1 MATKKVGVYR
11 KYHGKIP
18 TDKNGKPLPRADW
31 AKKRPCRWAVRWFGS
46 DGKRYSK
53 SFRTRKEAGN
63 YAKFLQSEVDRG
75 KADPPQKITL
85 SVFICEHEG
94 IMKGQVAPK
103 TLKDHIRALR
113 LFANEIDGE
122 TRLDCIHSRNA
133 ELFVSHRLEQ
143 EKAVATVNKD
153 IRTLKG
159 IFNLAIEPRGYLAEG
174 TNPFAK
180 IKTRRCSP
188 KPPQY
193 VPVEDFQQIFAAN
206 ELIWWKALLVVAYT
220 SGTRENELLNLT
232 WADIDFQ
239 ESQLRI
245 ARKDKSEWIQP
256 WQPKDY
262 EMRTIPIPGLT
273 IDLLAAWQS
282 VAPENC
288 PYIFMEHGR
297 WEYYKER
304 VKQGKWRAGQ
314 SLVNNVLRRFQTL
327 CRKAVV
333 ESYTIQDLRRS
344 CITNWAKR
352 LPVHVVQKLAGHS
365 DIRTTQK
372 YYLSVQTDDIRKAR
386 RVQAKLL
393 EKIPVNNLTD
403 PKVTHSAQKRTFPG
417 KPAFR
422 TDS

>member
-1 MATKKVGVYR
+1 M
-11 KYHGKIP
+11 
-18 TDKNGKPLPRADW
+18 
-31 AKKRPCRWAVRWFGS
+31 
-46 DGKRYSK
+46 
-53 SFRTRKEAGN
+53 
-63 YAKFLQSEVDRG
+63 DRG

-94 IMKGQVAPK
+94 IMKGQIAPK

-113 LFANEIDGE
+113 LFANEIGGE
-122 TRLDCIHSRNA
+122 TRLDCIHSRSA
-133 ELFVSHRLEQ
+133 ELFVSHRLKQ

-174 TNPFAK
+174 TNLFAK

-193 VPVEDFQQIFAAN
+193 VPVEDFQQIFAAT
-206 ELIWWKALLVVAYT
+206 ELIWWKALLAVAYT
-220 SGTRENELLNLT
+220 SGTREDELLNLT
-232 WADIDFQ
+232 WADIDFR

-245 ARKDKSEWIQP
+245 VRKDKSEWIQP

-262 EMRTIPIPGLT
+262 EMRTILIPGLT

-288 PYIFMEHGR
+288 PYIFMEQGR

-304 VKQGKWRAGQ
+304 IKQGKWRVGQ

-327 CRKAVV
+327 CRKAGVGP
-333 ESYTIQDLRRS
+333 YTIQDLWRS

-372 YYLSVQTDDIRKAR
+372 YYLSVQTDDIRKAQ

-403 PKVTHSAQKRTFPG
+403 PKVTHSAQKRAFPG